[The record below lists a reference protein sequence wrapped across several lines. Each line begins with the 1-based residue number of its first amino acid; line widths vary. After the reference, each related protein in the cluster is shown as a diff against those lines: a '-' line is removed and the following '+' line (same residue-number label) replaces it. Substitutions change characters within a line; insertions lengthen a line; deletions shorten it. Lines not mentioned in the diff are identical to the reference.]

1 MRFPPLLP
9 SPTTVTRSDGVLQIE
24 KNNNIEDFEEEEGEG
39 EEEEAAGEEEGDWA
53 WMATLNEITRSST
66 EDVS

>member
-1 MRFPPLLP
+1 MRFPPLP
-9 SPTTVTRSDGVLQIE
+9 SPTTVTRSDGILQIE
-24 KNNNIEDFEEEEGEG
+24 KNNNIEDFGEEEE
-39 EEEEAAGEEEGDWA
+39 EEEEAAAVEEEEEGGRA